1 MPLQLGGICL
11 CNLVNS
17 SFANCIAV
25 ETSIATA
32 TQWKLP
38 LQRSLETGLKPESHG
53 AVAPMAAANSSYMSD
68 YV

>member
-1 MPLQLGGICL
+1 MKT
-11 CNLVNS
+11 

-38 LQRSLETGLKPESHG
+38 LQRSLETAFATQSGNWVET
-53 AVAPMAAANSSYMSD
+53 
-68 YV
+68 